1 MAESDYS
8 RRGASATVGHPRWY
22 AYAVTLHTL
31 CILFLAAVVS
41 TAHHVVILL
50 NVSLPSDFSLPL
62 AAGAY
67 DGSSAVFQWSGDG
80 CSLIAEVWEENAY
93 CGGECAHR
101 YVPVVI
107 GMRFLFKVQRTV
119 CPRAACFVRQCV
131 AYLTQCPSRCC
142 MFPFLLLNVFCAFND
157 DSAKRRCAAGR
168 WAHGRWRVLGHT
180 QPDGDRVPANG
191 ICPHT
196 AGLEPDPP

>member
-1 MAESDYS
+1 M
-8 RRGASATVGHPRWY
+8 GHPRWY

-107 GMRFLFKVQRTV
+107 GMRFLFKVQRMSQGSLF
-119 CPRAACFVRQCV
+119 RATMCCIPYTMPVSMLHVPVFTAECV
-131 AYLTQCPSRCC
+131 LR
-142 MFPFLLLNVFCAFND
+142 
-157 DSAKRRCAAGR
+157 
-168 WAHGRWRVLGHT
+168 
-180 QPDGDRVPANG
+180 
-191 ICPHT
+191 I
-196 AGLEPDPP
+196 